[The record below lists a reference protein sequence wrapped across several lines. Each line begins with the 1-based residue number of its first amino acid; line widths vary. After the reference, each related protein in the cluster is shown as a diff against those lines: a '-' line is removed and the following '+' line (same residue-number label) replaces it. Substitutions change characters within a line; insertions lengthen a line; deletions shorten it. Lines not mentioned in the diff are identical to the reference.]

1 MLERWLTGK
10 EDVALVEDLVLV
22 PASTWAYSF
31 QLLVTPSPGDSMT
44 PSSLGT
50 YTLCTH
56 LLRDTQRHIIKIQMK
71 ELFKGIWWQMFRRG
85 ICTNYEITLEVLL
98 SIGFRMELDQCNH
111 IIMKKAASL
120 QKGKARCKCSLVNLW
135 QLLTEKSTNRTIEK
149 KYTLVKK
156 ISSLKGAVQ
165 WLQSHSIHRLELYIS
180 LNWQQMLGYYL
191 LTRGEY

>member
-56 LLRDTQRHIIKIQMK
+56 SLRDTQRHIIKIQIK
-71 ELFKGIWWQMFRRG
+71 ELFKGI
-85 ICTNYEITLEVLL
+85 
-98 SIGFRMELDQCNH
+98 
-111 IIMKKAASL
+111 
-120 QKGKARCKCSLVNLW
+120 
-135 QLLTEKSTNRTIEK
+135 
-149 KYTLVKK
+149 
-156 ISSLKGAVQ
+156 
-165 WLQSHSIHRLELYIS
+165 
-180 LNWQQMLGYYL
+180 
-191 LTRGEY
+191 